1 MVKEHEARG
10 EKSPPETAEG
20 LWGVSTW
27 RKTGDGEPG
36 GTATSPLLT
45 WVQVLRSQSQLQ
57 LAWCLLHLSTTASSK
72 GLSTYLE
79 TMAAL
84 S

>member
-36 GTATSPLLT
+36 GTATSLLAR
-45 WVQVLRSQSQLQ
+45 VQVLRSQPQLQ
-57 LAWCLLHLSTTASSK
+57 QAWCLLHLSTTASSK
-72 GLSTYLE
+72 GLGT
-79 TMAAL
+79 
-84 S
+84 